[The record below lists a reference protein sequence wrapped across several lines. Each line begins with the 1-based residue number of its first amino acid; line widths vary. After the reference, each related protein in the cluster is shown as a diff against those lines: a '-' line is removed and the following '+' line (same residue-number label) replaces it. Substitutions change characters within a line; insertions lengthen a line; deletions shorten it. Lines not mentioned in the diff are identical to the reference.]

1 MKTQFFIILFFICIS
16 INSIASKK
24 SDDENDFY
32 KILGIKKDAT
42 DAEIKKAYRK
52 LALKWHP
59 DKNPNN
65 RE

>member
-1 MKTQFFIILFFICIS
+1 MKTKFFITLFIICIS
-16 INSIASKK
+16 IISIACKK

-52 LALKWHP
+52 SALKWHP
-59 DKNPNN
+59 VKNPFN
-65 RE
+65 R